1 MKTSATYNK
10 AFWNVMR
17 GNDESRQNLSEGYDD
32 AGSSITPFEFRET
45 LNQSLAKENLF
56 RRFATV
62 ISLTEAGG
70 TLQAVTSSGTAEW
83 VADGDPIPVSDDTF
97 AQFPIKSH
105 KLASIV
111 KLNRSFV
118 CDMNFDLEKYL
129 ACDFAKRFGRA
140 EENTLLN
147 GNGTTQ
153 PTGILSA
160 ESTITT
166 DNSVSISFDEM
177 IALYFSLKD
186 EYRQNA
192 IFIMHDQTAM
202 MFRTL
207 KDSSGRYLWNDSDN
221 TIFGKPVVTS
231 PYMPLVSAGAKSIA
245 FADMSYY
252 WLIERQPLSMKRLRE
267 LYSLQGQIGFQA
279 IERVDGKLIQ
289 HDALKILQMSA

>member
-1 MKTSATYNK
+1 MKTSAIYNK
-10 AFWNVMR
+10 AFWNFMR
-17 GNDESRQNLSEGYDD
+17 GNDESHQNLNEGFDD

-45 LNQSLAKENLF
+45 LNLALAKENLF

-62 ISLTEAGG
+62 MSLTTAEG
-70 TLQAVTSSGTAEW
+70 TIQAVTSTGTADW
-83 VADGDPIPVSDDTF
+83 VADGDPIPESDDSF
-97 AQFPIKSH
+97 AQFQVKSY
-105 KLASIV
+105 KLASLV

-118 CDMNFDLEKYL
+118 GDMNFDLEKYL
-129 ACDFAKRFGRA
+129 ASNFAKRFGRA
-140 EENTLLN
+140 EEKTLIN

-153 PTGILSA
+153 PTGILTA
-160 ESTITT
+160 DVAITT
-166 DNSVSISFDEM
+166 ANSASVTFDEM

-202 MFRTL
+202 MLRTL
-207 KDSSGRYLWNDSDN
+207 KDAGGRYLWNDSDN

-245 FADMSYY
+245 FADLSYY

-279 IERVDGKLIQ
+279 IERLDGKLIQ
-289 HDALKILQMSA
+289 PDALKILQMSA

>member
-32 AGSSITPFEFRET
+32 AGSSISPFEFREA
-45 LNQSLAKENLF
+45 LNQALAKENLF
-56 RRFATV
+56 RRLSTV
-62 ISLTEAGG
+62 ISLTEASG
-70 TLQAVTSSGTAEW
+70 TIQATTSSGTAEW

-97 AQFPIKSH
+97 AQFPIKSY
-105 KLASIV
+105 KLASMV

-118 CDMNFDLEKYL
+118 GDMNFDLEKYL
-129 ACDFAKRFGRA
+129 VSDFAKRFGRA
-140 EENTLLN
+140 EENSLIN

-153 PTGILSA
+153 PTGILIADAAITAAS
-160 ESTITT
+160 ST
-166 DNSVSISFDEM
+166 SVTFDEL

-202 MFRTL
+202 MLRTL
-207 KDSSGRYLWNDSDN
+207 KDANGRYLWNDSDN
-221 TIFGKPVVTS
+221 TIFGKSMVTS

-245 FADMSYY
+245 FADLSYY

-279 IERVDGKLIQ
+279 IERLDGKLIQ
-289 HDALKILQMSA
+289 PDALKLLQMSA

>member
-17 GNDESRQNLSEGYDD
+17 GNDESRQILSEGYDD

-70 TLQAVTSSGTAEW
+70 TIQAVTSSGTAEW

-97 AQFPIKSH
+97 AQFPIKSY

-118 CDMNFDLEKYL
+118 GDMNFDLEKYL
-129 ACDFAKRFGRA
+129 VSDFAKRFGRA
-140 EENTLLN
+140 EENTLIN

-166 DNSVSISFDEM
+166 ANSVSISFDEM

-202 MFRTL
+202 MLRTL
-207 KDSSGRYLWNDSDN
+207 KDSSGRYLWNDSDK

-231 PYMPLVSAGAKSIA
+231 PYMPPVSAGAKSIA
-245 FADMSYY
+245 FADLSYY

-279 IERVDGKLIQ
+279 IERLDCKLIQ
-289 HDALKILQMSA
+289 PDALKILRMRA